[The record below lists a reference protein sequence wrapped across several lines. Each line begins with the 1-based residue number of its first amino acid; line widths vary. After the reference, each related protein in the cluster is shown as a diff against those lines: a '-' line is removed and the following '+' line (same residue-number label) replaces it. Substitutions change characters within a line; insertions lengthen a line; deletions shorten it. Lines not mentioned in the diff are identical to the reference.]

1 MNINLIKKE
10 SEYKG
15 LFVFLFTGV
24 LFFNS
29 GFYTGY
35 LKSNIREDLSVKSLK
50 TIELSIQGEHE
61 KLKVNL
67 EENKKDKYLNNLVK
81 IEQTDSKHIHYTYN
95 NGDKLSTM
103 LGLSVISSLGKSS
116 NAEKIK
122 KITLNGAN
130 INLEDLTSEYK
141 FRKFAREQII
151 EAEKYNDSD
160 LETIIIEL
168 K

>member
-10 SEYKG
+10 SGHKG
-15 LFVFLFTGV
+15 LFVLLLTFSLFLSSV
-24 LFFNS
+24 I
-29 GFYTGY
+29 YTAC
-35 LKSNIREDLSVKSLK
+35 LKSNIREDLSIKSLK
-50 TIELSIQGEHE
+50 TIELSIQGEQE

-67 EENKKDKYLNNLVK
+67 EENKKDKYLNNLVN
-81 IEQTDSKHIHYTYN
+81 IHQTDSKHIHYTYN

-103 LGLSVISSLGKSS
+103 LGINVISSLGKSS
-116 NAEKIK
+116 IVDNVK

-130 INLEDLTSEYK
+130 IDLEDLTSEYK
-141 FRKFAREQII
+141 FRKLAREKII
-151 EAEKYNDSD
+151 EAENYNDSD